1 MSSLSHGLV
10 LHLSNSTAAVQ
21 KAVGL
26 LIFDQ
31 IKDRHSNQILNL
43 QIESSPNK

>member
-10 LHLSNSTAAVQ
+10 LHLSNSTAVQ